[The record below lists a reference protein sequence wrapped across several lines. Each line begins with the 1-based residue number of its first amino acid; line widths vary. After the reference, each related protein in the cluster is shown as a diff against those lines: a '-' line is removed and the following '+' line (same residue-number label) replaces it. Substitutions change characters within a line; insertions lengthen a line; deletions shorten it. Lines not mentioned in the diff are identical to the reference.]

1 MADSTNARQDSTL
14 RFLPTRLNRQP
25 VIVRGLTANE
35 LWITVGLS
43 GGCGLALGVGL
54 AVIFRSIPMAP
65 ATVVATVTV
74 GIFLGGG
81 ALRRYKRG
89 RPDTWLYRQIEWSLC
104 RSLPSLRGRL
114 GFEPLI
120 LRSGYWTTRRTR
132 RRRASR
138 E

>member
-1 MADSTNARQDSTL
+1 MADSNDAHRDATL

-35 LWITVGLS
+35 LWITVGVS
-43 GGCGLALGVGL
+43 GGCGLGLGIGL
-54 AVIFRSIPMAP
+54 AVMFGSIPIAP
-65 ATVVATVTV
+65 ATVVATVAI

-104 RSLPSLRGRL
+104 RSLPPIRGRL
-114 GFEPLI
+114 GFQPLI
-120 LRSGYWTTRRTR
+120 VRSGYWTTRRTR
-132 RRRASR
+132 RGRTYAG
-138 E
+138 